1 MAIYS
6 ARCANLNL
14 LIIRPNNAL
23 TPLIFKFKAIMPL
36 KEQTVEITDF
46 PIKVV
51 NLRYMGP
58 IKWLP
63 NQEWNQILV
72 LKGY

>member
-1 MAIYS
+1 
-6 ARCANLNL
+6 
-14 LIIRPNNAL
+14 
-23 TPLIFKFKAIMPL
+23 MPL

-51 NLRYMGP
+51 NLQYMGL

-72 LKGY
+72 LNGYS